1 MIPID
6 RQESLLYE
14 EFCNS
19 AEAELLTEMRDYFIE
34 AKQKAGQW
42 ISEMDGKSVEDPQY
56 QDWVLWAADH
66 GLCIDPTEEYWQ
78 SKRR

>member
-1 MIPID
+1 
-6 RQESLLYE
+6 
-14 EFCNS
+14 
-19 AEAELLTEMRDYFIE
+19 
-34 AKQKAGQW
+34 
-42 ISEMDGKSVEDPQY
+42 MDGKSVEDPQY